1 VSRGTLAGLAVVAV
15 VTALWSGA
23 SAGGVGSSVMA
34 ASCGNSCSPPPPPP
48 PAPGSGT
55 GTTPIGW
62 YAGTNQTFQPI
73 DYDGTTSTAPGS
85 YYNGK
90 PAACVGKYEFTSS
103 AFGPGGSRFWGPGD
117 QESYFAATDGVV
129 AWPWPAGGLSGDL
142 QQDAS
147 GTGGRVNISTA
158 DGAVLLADYSVYGE
172 FYQPLEA
179 NPNEAAGQSACVDGG
194 LPETKGLYAMPIC
207 SAKGSGAICNSPG
220 NPSQIQNMENILL
233 NELIGGNLSA
243 GAVVATPPLNA
254 AVNLPT
260 YFYLQGDNVPPDA
273 TASGSQI
280 SDATF
285 DGRALV
291 LTVTATLQESGV
303 EWCFGDGICTM
314 ETGPDAAGAAGTS
327 SGVSH
332 TYHEVS
338 VQGETPSPYPVVN
351 SQDEIPVT
359 AYIVETLSAKAS
371 WIYPTGKTG
380 SESLG
385 GRSMYVPATYVG
397 SQSVWN
403 STPPPSSALAPVWIR
418 IGQIEGV
425 PYCPN
430 SQSCS

>member
-55 GTTPIGW
+55 GTTPTGW

-85 YYNGK
+85 YYNGT
-90 PAACVGKYEFTSS
+90 PAACVGEYEFTSS
-103 AFGPGGSRFWGPGD
+103 AFGPGGARFWGPGD
-117 QESYFAATDGVV
+117 QESYLAATDGVV
-129 AWPWPAGGLSGDL
+129 AWPWPAGGLIGDL

-172 FYQPLEA
+172 FYQPLKA
-179 NPNEAAGQSACVDGG
+179 NPNKAAGQSACVDSG

-220 NPSQIQNMENILL
+220 NPSQIQNMENILV

-243 GAVVATPPLNA
+243 GSVVATPPLNA

-280 SDATF
+280 SDETF

-338 VQGETPSPYPVVN
+338 VQGETPSPYQVVN

-359 AYIVETLSAKAS
+359 AYVVETLSAKAS

-385 GRSMYVPATYVG
+385 GRSMYVPATFAG
-397 SQSVWN
+397 SQPVWN
-403 STPPPSSALAPVWIR
+403 STPPSTALAPVWIR

>member
-1 VSRGTLAGLAVVAV
+1 VNRRKLLAFLLVGPLLLTVMAFTPTVAV
-15 VTALWSGA
+15 AA
-23 SAGGVGSSVMA
+23 CGGLGQPA
-34 ASCGNSCSPPPPPP
+34 CPPPPPP
-48 PAPGSGT
+48 PPPSPGSGT
-55 GTTPIGW
+55 TPTGW
-62 YAGTNQTFQPI
+62 YAGTNQTFAPV
-73 DYDGTTSTAPGS
+73 DNTGTTGPSPS
-85 YYNGK
+85 DYYSGK
-90 PAACVGKYEFTSS
+90 AQACVGEYEFTPTN
-103 AFGPGGSRFWGPGD
+103 FGALENSDNEALQQFGGVVSWNLPGQSGSV
-117 QESYFAATDGVV
+117 DGVGL
-129 AWPWPAGGLSGDL
+129 GGYKN
-142 QQDAS
+142 AS
-147 GTGGRVNISTA
+147 GTGGRVSIGTN
-158 DGAVLLADYSVYGE
+158 DGTVTLSEYDVYAE
-172 FYQPLEA
+172 FYQPLTP
-179 NPNEAAGQSACVDGG
+179 NPNQAAGQPPCVDNGAVAS
-194 LPETKGLYAMPIC
+194 KGLYATPIC
-207 SAKGSGAICNSPG
+207 GAAGSGAICNAPG
-220 NPSQIQNMENILL
+220 VPSQIQNMENFLV

-243 GAVVATPPLNA
+243 GSVVATPPLNA

-280 SDATF
+280 SDETF

-359 AYIVETLSAKAS
+359 AYVVETLSATAS

-385 GRSMYVPATYVG
+385 GRSMYVPATYAG
-397 SQSVWN
+397 SQPVWN
-403 STPPPSSALAPVWIR
+403 STPPSTALAPVWIR